1 MPKPMGR
8 NKGMGTPRPQNVKG
22 TVGRLLRYL
31 KPHLGK
37 MIAALICVMISS
49 FANIGGTAVLA
60 PLLNGLAAVK
70 PSDDLKLTGIA
81 QLDNYAFGF
90 VTGDVVADKIT
101 YLTILVCGVA
111 VIYVIGLL
119 TNYVCNRLLVSVSTT
134 TMTTMRNELFT
145 HMQKLPIKVFDTS
158 THGELMTHFTNDI
171 DVMNEFIARCIP
183 QIISSVLTIVGV
195 FTMMF
200 ILSWQLALIMVVML
214 ICMLL
219 VVKFIGGKSQK
230 NFVAQQE
237 AVGKLNGYIEELV
250 EGQKVVKAFNHEEIA
265 IAEFD
270 KINEYWQ
277 TASAKANGYANIMG
291 PIMNNV
297 SHFFYAA
304 IAIAGAFI
312 AIQSEEPLAFV
323 GIIATFLM
331 YIRNVSNPIQQIAQQ
346 VNMIFMA
353 VAGANRVFKL
363 LDTSVEV
370 DDGYVTLVNAD
381 IDEQGNIVES
391 AKRTGRWA
399 WKHPHSETGEITYTE
414 LKGDVRF
421 EDVTFGYE
429 ENKTVLRDISLFA
442 KPGQKIAFVGSAG
455 AGEATITNLINRFY
469 DVPDGKIR
477 YDGIN
482 INKIK
487 KADLRRSLAMVLQD
501 THLFTGTVMD
511 NIRYGRLDAT
521 DEECIAAAK
530 SANAHQFIKHLPEGY
545 NTMLTR
551 DGENLSQGQRQLIAI
566 ARAAVADPPVLIL
579 DEATSSIDT
588 RTEWLI
594 EKGMDALMQGRTTF
608 VIAHRLSTVRNSDAI
623 MVLEHGEIIER
634 GNHDDLIAQ
643 KGKYYQLYTG
653 MFELS

>member
-1 MPKPMGR
+1 MPKLMGKR
-8 NKGMGTPRPQNVKG
+8 GIDAQKPKNIKG
-22 TVGRLLRYL
+22 TMFRLIKYL
-31 KPHLGK
+31 KPHRGK
-37 MIAALICVMISS
+37 MALAIIGILISAFSNIA
-49 FANIGGTAVLA
+49 GTAILA

-70 PSDDLKLTGIA
+70 PSDDLVLTGIA
-81 QLDNYAFGF
+81 QLDALVFQG
-90 VTGDVVADKIT
+90 VAGKIQ
-101 YLTILVCGVA
+101 YLTILVCTIAA
-111 VIYVIGLL
+111 VYVLSLL
-119 TNYVCNRLLVSVSTT
+119 ANYVCNRLLVSISTT
-134 TMTTMRNELFT
+134 TMTTMRNELFS
-145 HMQKLPIKVFDTS
+145 HMQKLPIKVFDTT
-158 THGELMTHFTNDI
+158 THGELMTRFTNDV

-183 QIISSVLTIVGV
+183 QMISSVMTILGV

-200 ILSWQLALIMVVML
+200 VLNWILALIMVCMLVVML
-214 ICMLL
+214 VI
-219 VVKFIGGKSQK
+219 VKFIGGKSQK
-230 NFVAQQE
+230 NFVAQQQ

-250 EGQKVVKAFNHEEIA
+250 EGQKVVKAFNHEQA
-265 IAEFD
+265 AVSAFD
-270 KINEYWQ
+270 VINSHWQ
-277 TASAKANGYANIMG
+277 EVSGKANGYANIMG

-304 IAIAGAFI
+304 IAISGAFI
-312 AIQSEEPLAFV
+312 AISSNEPLGFV

-331 YIRNVSNPIQQIAQQ
+331 YIRNITNPIQQIAQQ
-346 VNMIFMA
+346 INLVFMA
-353 VAGANRVFKL
+353 LAGGERVFEL
-363 LDTSVEV
+363 LDTPVEV

-381 IDEQGNIVES
+381 IDGQGNITES
-391 AKRTGRWA
+391 QMRTGRWA
-399 WKHPHSETGEITYTE
+399 WKHPHHETGEITYTE

-421 EDVTFGYE
+421 EEVTFGYE
-429 ENKTVLRDISLFA
+429 ENKTVLQDVSLFA
-442 KPGQKIAFVGSAG
+442 KPGQKIAFVGSTG
-455 AGEATITNLINRFY
+455 AGKTTITNLINRFY

-487 KADLRRSLAMVLQD
+487 KADLRKSLAMVLQD

-521 DEECIAAAK
+521 DDECIAAAK

-545 NTMLTR
+545 NTLLTR
-551 DGENLSQGQRQLIAI
+551 DGENLSQGQRQLLAI

-594 EKGMDALMQGRTTF
+594 EKGMDRLMQGRTTF
-608 VIAHRLSTVRNSDAI
+608 VIAHRLSTVRNSNAI
-623 MVLEHGEIIER
+623 MVLEHGRIIER
-634 GNHDDLIAQ
+634 GSHDDLIKQ

>member
-8 NKGMGTPRPQNVKG
+8 NKGMGAPRPQNVKG
-22 TVGRLLRYL
+22 TVGRLLKYL
-31 KPHLGK
+31 KPHVGK
-37 MIAALICVMISS
+37 MTVALICILISS
-49 FANIGGTAVLA
+49 FANIAGTAILT
-60 PLLNGLAAVK
+60 PLINGLAAVE
-70 PSDDLKLTGIA
+70 PSSELKLTGIA
-81 QLDNYAFGF
+81 QLDDYAFGF
-90 VTGDVVADKIT
+90 VTGNVVADKIT
-101 YLTILVCGVA
+101 YLTILVCTIA
-111 VIYVIGLL
+111 AIYVIGVL

-145 HMQKLPIKVFDTS
+145 HMQKLPIKVFDTT

-183 QIISSVLTIVGV
+183 QIVSSVLTIVGV

-200 ILSWQLALIMVVML
+200 ILSWQLALIMVAML
-214 ICMLL
+214 ICMLV
-219 VVKFIGGKSQK
+219 VVKVIGGKSQK

-265 IAEFD
+265 VAEFD
-270 KINEYWQ
+270 KINTYWQ
-277 TASAKANGYANIMG
+277 TVSAKANGYANIMG

-312 AIQSEEPLAFV
+312 AIKSNEPLGFV
-323 GIIATFLM
+323 GIIASFLM

-346 VNMIFMA
+346 INMIFMA

-363 LDTSVEV
+363 LDTPKEV
-370 DDGYVTLVNAD
+370 DDGYVTLVYAD
-381 IDEQGNIVES
+381 VDEQGNVTES
-391 AKRTGRWA
+391 EKRTGRWA
-399 WKHPHSETGEITYTE
+399 WKHPHSETGDITYT
-414 LKGDVRF
+414 LLQGDVRF

-429 ENKTVLRDISLFA
+429 ENKTVLRDVSLFA
-442 KPGQKIAFVGSAG
+442 KPGQKIAFVGSTG
-455 AGEATITNLINRFY
+455 AGKTTITNLINRFY

-545 NTMLTR
+545 NTLLTR

-594 EKGMDALMQGRTTF
+594 EKGMDRLMQGRTTF
-608 VIAHRLSTVRNSDAI
+608 VIAHRLSTVRNSNAI

-634 GNHDDLIAQ
+634 GSHDDLISQ